1 MKAKPTA
8 CPIIPARTTAVTKM
22 SKQQG
27 KNYGTPRMHHVL
39 SAVRCIKLRFKYSRP
54 ELVLVVVFH
63 YIVHFC
69 GNFTADKQILFSAN
83 DAGESVM

>member
-1 MKAKPTA
+1 MLQRDLGWAFHPGVMPKMKARPTA
-8 CPIIPARTTAVTKM
+8 CPIILARTTAVTKM
-22 SKQQG
+22 SQQQG

-63 YIVHFC
+63 
-69 GNFTADKQILFSAN
+69 
-83 DAGESVM
+83 